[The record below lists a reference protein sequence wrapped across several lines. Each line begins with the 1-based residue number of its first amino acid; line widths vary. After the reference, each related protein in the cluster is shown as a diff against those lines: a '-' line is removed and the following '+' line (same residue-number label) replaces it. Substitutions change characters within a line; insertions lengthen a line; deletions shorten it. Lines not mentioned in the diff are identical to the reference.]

1 MKYVKDNKELL
12 IKYLFIIINN
22 ILIHVICSFYFKTS
36 MYKDIV
42 ILLIVVIVDMIIYYY
57 KGTKKFIYYLDIL
70 TNFIIGLILMLFI
83 KDSLSYSNAL
93 FSLFFANNIIFMRSR
108 FSDKFLKKTL
118 QYLMIFIYTI
128 LTIFVNLLIYNIIF

>member
-1 MKYVKDNKELL
+1 MKYIKNNKELL
-12 IKYLFIIINN
+12 IKYLFIIISN
-22 ILIHVICSFYFKTS
+22 ILIYIICNFYFKTS
-36 MYKDIV
+36 MYKDI
-42 ILLIVVIVDMIIYYY
+42 ITLLIVVIVDMIIYYY
-57 KGTKKFIYYLDIL
+57 KGTRKFIYYLDLL

-128 LTIFVNLLIYNIIF
+128 LTMFVNLLIYNIFF